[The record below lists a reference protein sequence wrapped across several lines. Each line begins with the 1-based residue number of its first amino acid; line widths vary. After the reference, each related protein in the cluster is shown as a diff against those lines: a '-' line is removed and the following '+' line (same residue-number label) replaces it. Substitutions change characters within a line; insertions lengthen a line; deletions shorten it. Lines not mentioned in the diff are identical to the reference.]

1 MLSSAGAALLLDKY
15 CSIFLKRCVGNLGG
29 SMFVWLN
36 SLNIRWKFVLSSY
49 CVMLVGVLLITGYVV
64 YSIKS
69 QAAEDVASFRVEELD
84 KKQQTLKNYIDIAYE
99 TIDANYQKT
108 TDRQHLAQLYGRQL
122 QSLVEAG
129 HGIVQDYIVQVQ
141 QGLLTV
147 EEAKRLASAS
157 IKRFRYDDGKGYIWI
172 NDTGRPYPK
181 MVMHPTV
188 PALDG
193 TVLDNAKY
201 NCALGKD
208 ENLFKAFVDVTEK
221 QGAGFVDYLWPKPT
235 KDGLSKTRQP
245 KLSFVKSY
253 EPLGWIIGTGI
264 YIDDIDSVVAKKEA
278 AIAAQIKSILW
289 RVFLIT
295 LAVSVGGFFFLIFL
309 SQKIT
314 RPIIDAVGMVS
325 EMAQGNFSQKLECKS
340 QDETG
345 LLSEALNHVSNSFG
359 LIISEIASHVT
370 KLSSTSGELNSI
382 SRLMQE
388 GAEQSVQKTN
398 SVTVSAEEMSSN
410 MDSVA
415 EAAEQASINVQS
427 VAESVKEVSTTIT
440 EISENTRKAHVI
452 STDAVDRVQSSS
464 VKVDA
469 LGTAAAEINQ
479 VTNVITAISEK
490 TSLLALNA
498 TIEAARAGDAGKGFA
513 VVANEIKEL
522 ANRTSDSTQ
531 EISEKIK
538 DIQGATR
545 ETVAEI
551 KAVTDVIMEINRIVS
566 TITTAMEAQEA
577 SSAEIANSI
586 KQAAIGITAVSE
598 KVAQSSAV
606 SGEIARDIAV
616 VNQVIGDL
624 TNSGVQVT
632 TSADDLAGIAKEL
645 KEIIAKFRIEDSSA
659 KESNSDV
666 LSRDDRQ
673 ADLFFTSKL
682 QVGEQ

>member
-1 MLSSAGAALLLDKY
+1 M
-15 CSIFLKRCVGNLGG
+15 
-29 SMFVWLN
+29 
-36 SLNIRWKFVLSSY
+36 
-49 CVMLVGVLLITGYVV
+49 
-64 YSIKS
+64 
-69 QAAEDVASFRVEELD
+69 
-84 KKQQTLKNYIDIAYE
+84 
-99 TIDANYQKT
+99 
-108 TDRQHLAQLYGRQL
+108 
-122 QSLVEAG
+122 
-129 HGIVQDYIVQVQ
+129 
-141 QGLLTV
+141 
-147 EEAKRLASAS
+147 
-157 IKRFRYDDGKGYIWI
+157 
-172 NDTGRPYPK
+172 
-181 MVMHPTV
+181 
-188 PALDG
+188 
-193 TVLDNAKY
+193 
-201 NCALGKD
+201 
-208 ENLFKAFVDVTEK
+208 
-221 QGAGFVDYLWPKPT
+221 
-235 KDGLSKTRQP
+235 
-245 KLSFVKSY
+245 
-253 EPLGWIIGTGI
+253 GWIIGTGI

-345 LLSEALNHVSNSFG
+345 LLSEALNHVSKSFG

-382 SRLMQE
+382 SRMMQE

-415 EAAEQASINVQS
+415 EAAEQASLNVQS

-440 EISENTRKAHVI
+440 AISENTRKAHVI

-531 EISEKIK
+531 EISKKIK

-586 KQAAIGITAVSE
+586 KQAAFGITAVSE

-624 TNSGVQVT
+624 TKSGVQVT

-645 KEIIAKFRIEDSSA
+645 KEVIAKFRTEDTSA
-659 KESNSDV
+659 KESNPNV
-666 LSRDDRQ
+666 LSRDR
-673 ADLFFTSKL
+673 
-682 QVGEQ
+682 